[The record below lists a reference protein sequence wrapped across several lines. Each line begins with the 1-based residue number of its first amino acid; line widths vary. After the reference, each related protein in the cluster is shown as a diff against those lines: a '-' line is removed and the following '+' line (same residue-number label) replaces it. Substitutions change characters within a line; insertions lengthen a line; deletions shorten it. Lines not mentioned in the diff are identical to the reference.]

1 MYNSFFQLVRS
12 PFEISPD
19 PSLFYATPQH
29 QEALAGL
36 YYGIK
41 AAKGFMVLTG
51 EVGTGKT
58 LVVRCLQGL
67 LDKTRVT
74 YAHVFN
80 PRLSSQQFLSYVAED
95 LGLSPHPTSKSNLL
109 IGLSRF
115 LSERHRRGVTTMVVV
130 EEAQHLTPVVLEEIR
145 LLTNLETARGKLLQ
159 IVLVGQPG
167 LEARLDTPTLRQVKQ
182 RVALRFRLRVLSE
195 DETTD
200 YVQCRLKL
208 AGDKRGG
215 IFDAAAIERVYRY
228 SQGTPRLINTL
239 CDNSMMSAF
248 ALRIERVTPELIE
261 EAASDLGLNRINGNG
276 HCTPAGAR
284 WPAGDGSI
292 DEEAASFAAVPEARK
307 TKTHGSPDLDSLEKE
322 AVQ

>member
-1 MYNSFFQLVRS
+1 MYNNFFQLVQS

-58 LVVRCLQGL
+58 LVVRCLQEL
-67 LDKTRVT
+67 LDKNRVT
-74 YAHVFN
+74 YAYVFN

-95 LGLSPHPTSKSNLL
+95 LGLSPHPTTKSDLL
-109 IGLSRF
+109 VGLSR
-115 LSERHRRGVTTMVVV
+115 LLIERHRRGAMTMLVV

-159 IVLVGQPG
+159 ILLVGQPE
-167 LEARLDTPTLRQVKQ
+167 LQERLDTPALRQLKQ
-182 RVALRFRLRVLSE
+182 RVALWFRLHVFSE
-195 DETTD
+195 NESSE
-200 YVQCRLKL
+200 YVRCRLKL
-208 AGDKRGG
+208 AGDQRGG
-215 IFDAAAIERVYRY
+215 IFTAAALERVYHY

-239 CDNSMMSAF
+239 CDNAMMSAF
-248 ALRIERVTPELIE
+248 ALRTDRVTPELVE
-261 EAASDLGLNRINGNG
+261 EAASDLGMNRTNGNG
-276 HCTPAGAR
+276 HSPAAGVR
-284 WPAGDGSI
+284 WPVGEEAVD
-292 DEEAASFAAVPEARK
+292 DEAASFATVLEAREPEI
-307 TKTHGSPDLDSLEKE
+307 HGYPELDPPENKE
-322 AVQ
+322 SQ